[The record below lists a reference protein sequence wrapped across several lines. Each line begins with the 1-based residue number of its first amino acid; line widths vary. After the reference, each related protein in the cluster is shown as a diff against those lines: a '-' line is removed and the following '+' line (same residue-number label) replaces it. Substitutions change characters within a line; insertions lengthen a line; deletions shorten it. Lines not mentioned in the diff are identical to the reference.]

1 MNETDNK
8 AGQNEESP
16 LEFSL
21 QLQLIASLLGIITDA
36 LGIWSILEAIDEA
49 NIAEEKEIQNQNGL
63 DDKLQKMQAQID
75 QLTEELANVKN
86 QGY

>member
-1 MNETDNK
+1 MNETDNN

-21 QLQLIASLLGIITDA
+21 QLQLIASLLGIIADA

-49 NIAEEKEIQNQNGL
+49 NIAEEQEIQNQNGL

-75 QLTEELANVKN
+75 QLTEELANVKKT
-86 QGY
+86 

>member
-1 MNETDNK
+1 VNETDNN

-21 QLQLIASLLGIITDA
+21 QLQLISSLLGIIADA

-49 NIAEEKEIQNQNGL
+49 NIAEE
-63 DDKLQKMQAQID
+63 
-75 QLTEELANVKN
+75 
-86 QGY
+86 